1 MLFKTQKA
9 FVLPSVVGV
18 CALMIA
24 ISGGLL
30 MQTTESRLAMRKLA
44 QVNNFG
50 MSMDT
55 VMRDFGRKTAEMA
68 VAGEGPISMIDP
80 STFAGVLRESFPA
93 EWIQATQASP
103 PMADISVGISAF
115 PEGKLL
121 PNLMGDPTS
130 YSILRASADRSNLL
144 KQGQNF
150 AGRSWGLEVSS
161 RVEIFDNL
169 ADLEGSWYKKLE
181 SATGNFSGRTL
192 GQTDASGRAILMKGE
207 SKNIVTITEIPSQF
221 SVQGQNMSITPSSG
235 LQANK
240 IGKASGEA
248 PVLLGKNVQLD
259 SGLSINS
266 DRRLVTRGR
275 IVDRGA
281 LPSQSS
287 RAAVGT
293 SNLPGV
299 GYDQELEEAGSI
311 LLVNVGTR
319 GPEIFRPAQD
329 YSASIQE
336 MGHQD
341 QKMRSMEF
349 SNHLTYWLPYYQCNL
364 RVVVRMPSSSPLTNL
379 TSSEQYSVSTVY
391 SSYNKAPDERAMSD
405 SLPAAF
411 EGMRGVT
418 ETINRFGKAVLQAGG
433 PAPPRPITVVSRHSY
448 NATTGASQWINT
460 VDVDIRKIQELATQ
474 AALPAVALHID
485 IRDQNGNFIPDV
497 EKFPVIIRQGKEIS
511 KPLSIVTPGT
521 MYLQGP
527 FAQISTSG
535 AHPFSLFAPKV
546 RYGMV
551 SRDPSSVT
559 VQGQKITVGS
569 RDPTQPSVPL
579 EVRGGSESTEISS
592 GNLLANAQQGVGGL
606 KVAPVHLKDWLI
618 ETFNIWVDR

>member
-1 MLFKTQKA
+1 
-9 FVLPSVVGV
+9 
-18 CALMIA
+18 
-24 ISGGLL
+24 
-30 MQTTESRLAMRKLA
+30 MQTTESRLAMRKLS
-44 QVNNFG
+44 QMNNFG

-80 STFAGVLRESFPA
+80 KIFAEVLRESFPE
-93 EWIQATQASP
+93 EWIQASQASP
-103 PMADISVGISAF
+103 PMADISVRISAF
-115 PEGKLL
+115 PEGQLL
-121 PNLMGDPTS
+121 PDLMGSPTS
-130 YSILRASADRSNLL
+130 YSVLTASADRSNLL
-144 KQGQNF
+144 KPNQNF
-150 AGRSWGLEVSS
+150 AGRRWGLEVSS

-169 ADLEGSWYKKLE
+169 AELEGSWYKKLE
-181 SATGNFSGRTL
+181 SSTGNFSGRTL
-192 GQTDASGRAILMKGE
+192 GQTDPATGRAILMKGE
-207 SKNIVTITEIPSQF
+207 SKNIVMITEIPSQF
-221 SVQGQNMSITPSSG
+221 SVQGQNMSIVPSSG

-240 IGKASGEA
+240 IGIASGET

-259 SGLSINS
+259 SGLDVKS
-266 DRRLVTRGR
+266 DRRLVARGR
-275 IVDRGA
+275 IMDRGA

-287 RAAVGT
+287 RAAVGSST
-293 SNLPGV
+293 LPGQ
-299 GYDQELEEAGSI
+299 GYEQELEEAGSI

-319 GPEIFRPAQD
+319 GPEIFRPGQD

-379 TSSEQYSVSTVY
+379 TLSEQYSVSTVY
-391 SSYNKAPDERAMSD
+391 SSYNKSPDKRATAD
-405 SLPAAF
+405 TLPTAF
-411 EGMRGVT
+411 EGMRGVS

-433 PAPPRPITVVSRHSY
+433 VAGLPRPITVVSRHSH
-448 NATTGASQWINT
+448 NATTGVSQWINT
-460 VDVDIRKIQELATQ
+460 VDVDIRKIQELAEQ
-474 AALPAVALHID
+474 AGLPAVALHVD

-497 EKFPVIIRQGKEIS
+497 EKFPVIIRQGKVIS

-527 FAQISTSG
+527 FASDSSPTGSKY
-535 AHPFSLFAPKV
+535 PFSLFSPKV

-569 RDPTQPSVPL
+569 RDPKRPSEPL

-592 GNLLANAQQGVGGL
+592 GNLLANAKQGSGGL
-606 KVAPVHLKDWLI
+606 QVAPVHLKDWLI